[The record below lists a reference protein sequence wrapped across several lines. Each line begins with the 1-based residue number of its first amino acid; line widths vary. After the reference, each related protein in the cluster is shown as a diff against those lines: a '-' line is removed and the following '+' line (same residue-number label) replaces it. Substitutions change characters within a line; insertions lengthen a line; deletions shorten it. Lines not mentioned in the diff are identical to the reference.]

1 MSKPTLLLIDD
12 EERILRSLRM
22 LFFIGYDVRT
32 TTDPDEAI
40 RILREEK
47 VHVIVSDQRM
57 PVMQGSELLRIA
69 RETSPATMRI
79 LLTGYSDLDASI
91 ASVNEGEVFRYLMKP
106 WNAGDVKKVVAEAA
120 AIAEASFALQMN
132 LEPALEAAGIKPRV
146 LIMDNDESTAKTV
159 NETLGD
165 RCEIVWA
172 CDAQHAMEELAKQN
186 VSMVV
191 SDLMLG
197 ETNVD
202 YILKTIKQLNPQTQC
217 IVVTSFSDTSRLIEL
232 INQAQITRFLPKPV
246 SKGIFARNLE
256 SMLERFHL
264 VRSQPVLQKR
274 QTVAP
279 ISDPAERVS
288 AGNFIGMLGRLR
300 SRIGVWPFHSDKSP
314 SGPPAIVVAATKE
327 RCHAQAHHPRPCPP
341 RPRRGRCT
349 QAT

>member
-22 LFFIGYDVRT
+22 LFFAQYNVRM

-69 RETSPATMRI
+69 RQTSPATMRI

-106 WNAGDVKKVVAEAA
+106 WQVEDVKRAVAEAA
-120 AIAEASFALQMN
+120 AIAEASFAVQSHQATA
-132 LEPALEAAGIKPRV
+132 ETQAPVASAAKPRV
-146 LIMDNDESTAKTV
+146 LIMDHDEATSRTV
-159 NETLGD
+159 GEILGD

-172 CDAQHAMEELAKQN
+172 ADAQHAMEVLARQDIS
-186 VSMVV
+186 VVV

-197 ETNVD
+197 DTNVA

-217 IVVTSFSDTSRLIEL
+217 IVVTSFNDTSRLIDL
-232 INQAQITRFLPKPV
+232 INQAQITRYLPKPV
-246 SKGIFARNLE
+246 SRNILARNLE
-256 SMLERFHL
+256 SMLERYHL
-264 VRSQPVLQKR
+264 LRSQPVLQQR

-279 ISDPAERVS
+279 ISDPQEKLR
-288 AGNFIGMLGRLR
+288 AGNFLGLLGRLR
-300 SRIGVWPFHSDKSP
+300 ARLV
-314 SGPPAIVVAATKE
+314 T
-327 RCHAQAHHPRPCPP
+327 
-341 RPRRGRCT
+341 
-349 QAT
+349 

>member
-22 LFFIGYDVRT
+22 LFFVGYHVRMT
-32 TTDPDEAI
+32 IDPHEAI
-40 RILREEK
+40 QILRDEK

-57 PVMQGSELLRIA
+57 PVMQGSELLSIA

-106 WNAGDVKKVVAEAA
+106 WDADEVKKVVAEAA
-120 AIAEASFALQMN
+120 AIAEASFALQSH
-132 LEPALEAAGIKPRV
+132 AEAAVNAASSKPRV
-146 LIMDNDESTAKTV
+146 LIMDHDETTAKTV
-159 NETLGD
+159 HETLGD

-172 CDAQHAMEELAKQN
+172 ADAQHAMEELAKQD
-186 VSMVV
+186 VSVVV

-197 ETNVD
+197 ETNVG

-246 SKGIFARNLE
+246 SKGILARNLE
-256 SMLERFHL
+256 SMLERFHFL
-264 VRSQPVLQKR
+264 HSQPVLQKR
-274 QTVAP
+274 HTVAP
-279 ISDPAERVS
+279 ISDPQEKLL
-288 AGNFIGMLGRLR
+288 AGNFAGLLGRLR
-300 SRIGVWPFHSDKSP
+300 ARIG
-314 SGPPAIVVAATKE
+314 A
-327 RCHAQAHHPRPCPP
+327 
-341 RPRRGRCT
+341 
-349 QAT
+349 